1 MYRQPN
7 HFKKHWY
14 TQKLN
19 KEKKTFII
27 SEKIN
32 TNFQATYVLIKKQNN
47 LDNNLKQLYEV
58 QFLS

>member
-1 MYRQPN
+1 MHRQPN

-47 LDNNLKQLYEV
+47 LDNNLKQL
-58 QFLS
+58 

>member
-1 MYRQPN
+1 MHRQPN

-19 KEKKTFII
+19 KKTFII

-32 TNFQATYVLIKKQNN
+32 TNFKATYVLIKKQNN
-47 LDNNLKQLYEV
+47 LDNNLKQL
-58 QFLS
+58 